1 MDITILDYQIIYID
15 NISGVANIAEFQET
29 ENIDQYTQNLL
40 IRAKSQ
46 QDRRYKFNENK
57 RTTRDRILNIALNKS
72 IGNLGVELGN
82 DLAGSEKD
90 KNVEIKPLKKQIPLG
105 VLIVAYCM
113 DDEGEFV
120 LLLKS
125 DYDKFISEATG
136 KIQSGLS
143 LKNQIFK
150 TCQFAIHRN
159 EHDVEFTEIT
169 TSDSTK
175 RQSEYWHK
183 NFLELIPV
191 YSDTENTNK
200 AYEAI
205 KKDILKPLQKVS
217 PSDYN
222 TIKHLTI
229 AYFRQ
234 TGTFDIDYYRDDVL
248 GTYDPHDPDKVN
260 INRLKAKVDKI
271 KNAKSFDSVFT
282 KDTTAVKDRIKG
294 SYKLTSELDLKVKSD
309 FPNPENI
316 ILPYEEDGR
325 KGLTIISER
334 GYDFAKNIHE
344 DRI

>member
-1 MDITILDYQIIYID
+1 MEILDYQIIYID
-15 NISGVANIAEFQET
+15 NIAGVANIAEFQET
-29 ENIDQYTQNLL
+29 ENIDQYTHNLL

-57 RTTRDRILNIALNKS
+57 RTTRDRILGIALNKS
-72 IGNLGVELGN
+72 IGNFGVELGK
-82 DLAGSEKD
+82 DLACSEKD

-105 VLIVAYCM
+105 VLIVAYCK
-113 DDEGEFV
+113 DEDGEFV

-150 TCQFAIHRN
+150 TCQLTVLRN
-159 EHDVEFTEIT
+159 EHDVEFSEIT
-169 TSDSTK
+169 TSDSNK

-217 PSDYN
+217 TSDYY
-222 TIKHLTI
+222 TIKHHTI

-234 TGTFDIDYYRDDVL
+234 SGSFDIDYYRDHIL
-248 GTYDPHDPDKVN
+248 GTYNPHDPEKVN
-260 INRLKAKVDKI
+260 IDHLKAKVDKI
-271 KNAKSFDSVFT
+271 KKSKSFDSVFT

-316 ILPYEEDGR
+316 ILPYEENER
-325 KGLTIISER
+325 KGITIISKR

-344 DRI
+344 DKI